1 MACNFKKSDFSY
13 NILIIDVPLCSGNSG
28 AEKPAREK
36 SQLLIFISTGRM
48 LAVYLF
54 RATSGA
60 HHQEGLV
67 MTLTAS
73 SSSRAV
79 TNSPVVVALDYHNRD
94 AALAFVDK
102 IDPRDCRLKVGK
114 EMFTL
119 FGPQFVRE
127 LQQRGFDIFLDL
139 KFHDIP
145 NTAAHAVAAAAD
157 LGVWMVN
164 VHASGGARM
173 MTAAR
178 EALVPFG
185 KDAPLLIAVTVLTSM
200 EASDLADLGV
210 TLSPADYAERL
221 AALTQKCGL
230 DGVVCSAQEAV
241 RFKQVFGQEFKLVTP
256 GIRPQGSEAGDQR
269 RIMTPEQALAAGVD
283 YMVIG
288 RPVTQSVDPAQ
299 TLKAINASLQRSA

>member
-1 MACNFKKSDFSY
+1 MH
-13 NILIIDVPLCSGNSG
+13 
-28 AEKPAREK
+28 
-36 SQLLIFISTGRM
+36 
-48 LAVYLF
+48 AVYPF
-54 RATSGA
+54 RAAVGA
-60 HHQEGLV
+60 HPQEGLV
-67 MTLTAS
+67 MTFTAS

-79 TNSPVVVALDYHNRD
+79 TDSPVVVALDYSNRD
-94 AALAFVDK
+94 KALAFVDR

-119 FGPQFVRE
+119 FGPQLVRD

-145 NTAAHAVAAAAD
+145 NTTAHAVAAAAE

-185 KDAPLLIAVTVLTSM
+185 QDAPLLIAVTVLTSM

-221 AALTQKCGL
+221 ARLTQNCGL

-241 RFKQVFGQEFKLVTP
+241 RFKQALGQSFKLVTP
-256 GIRPQGSEAGDQR
+256 GIRPEGSEAGDQR
-269 RIMTPEQALAAGVD
+269 RIMTPEQAQSAGVD

-288 RPVTQSVDPAQ
+288 RPVTQSADPAQ
-299 TLKAINASLQRSA
+299 TLKMINASLRRGA